1 VEINDGKGARFGF
14 QPACSVETEFDA
26 KRDQL
31 AIAAMHARAKRRPF
45 FRRRGVSQNNRHAK
59 RCTNQELCTKC
70 RRRLI

>member
-1 VEINDGKGARFGF
+1 MELWGVEINDGKGARFGF

-59 RCTNQELCTKC
+59 RCIIQDF
-70 RRRLI
+70 